1 MLFDIIF
8 SIFVMRVKRKEQKM
22 QIRLFFFSSFF
33 LGRVKNVI
41 FLQSFKDEFL
51 FLLRLCLV

>member
-33 LGRVKNVI
+33 FGRVKNVI
-41 FLQSFKDEFL
+41 FLQSFKMSFCFYCD
-51 FLLRLCLV
+51 CV